1 MEASRA
7 ATGMFDVFATRAV
20 RFMMLS
26 VTPSISTDSW
36 GKSCSTYTYNLLVF
50 KTNMQAFKL

>member
-20 RFMMLS
+20 RFMMDS
-26 VTPSISTDSW
+26 VTPSISQVSS
-36 GKSCSTYTYNLLVF
+36 GKSRNTYDLIFLLLSG
-50 KTNMQAFKL
+50 TDIN